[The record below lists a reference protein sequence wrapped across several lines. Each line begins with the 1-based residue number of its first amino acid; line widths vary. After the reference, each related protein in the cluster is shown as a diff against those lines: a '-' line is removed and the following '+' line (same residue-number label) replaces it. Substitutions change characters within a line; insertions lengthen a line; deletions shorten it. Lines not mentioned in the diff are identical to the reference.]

1 MEHIEILKA
10 LFLGFIEGLTE
21 FLPISSTGHLI
32 LFGHMIDFQ
41 SDDGRVFE
49 VVIQLGAIL
58 AVCWLYRKK
67 IFDLVKGLFSGD
79 AEARHFTISVLIAFF
94 PAVIIGVL
102 AVDFIKQV
110 LFSPLVVAVALIVGG
125 FIIFWVEAKQFEHK
139 TI

>member
-32 LFGHMIDFQ
+32 LFGHLIDFH

-58 AVCWLYRKK
+58 AVCWLYRQK
-67 IFDLVKGLFSGD
+67 I
-79 AEARHFTISVLIAFF
+79 HFILIRAKWIDSTKIQYVLKRFAHFH
-94 PAVIIGVL
+94 AIGN
-102 AVDFIKQV
+102 
-110 LFSPLVVAVALIVGG
+110 
-125 FIIFWVEAKQFEHK
+125 IFRRCQRSR
-139 TI
+139 

>member
-32 LFGHMIDFQ
+32 LFGHMIDFH

-58 AVCWLYRKK
+58 AVVYKYWGKLTKVLVTIPTNKK
-67 IFDLVKGLFSGD
+67 SYQF
-79 AEARHFTISVLIAFF
+79 ARNVLLAF
-94 PAVIIGVL
+94 L
-102 AVDFIKQV
+102 R
-110 LFSPLVVAVALIVGG
+110 
-125 FIIFWVEAKQFEHK
+125 
-139 TI
+139 

>member
-32 LFGHMIDFQ
+32 LFGHLIDFH

-58 AVCWLYRKK
+58 AVVALNFDRLNPFSKRKK
-67 IFDLVKGLFSGD
+67 IAHQKNS
-79 AEARHFTISVLIAFF
+79 ARITER
-94 PAVIIGVL
+94 
-102 AVDFIKQV
+102 KN
-110 LFSPLVVAVALIVGG
+110 
-125 FIIFWVEAKQFEHK
+125 
-139 TI
+139 